1 MNLISRWIF
10 DEGKTMT
17 DTRSSIMSRL
27 KTETRDLHSHAE
39 GRVLQQRIASGNVDR
54 KTFAA
59 YLGQLYHVHR
69 ALESAL
75 ESSREAHPSVAALAT
90 DDRMRVPD
98 LHRDLE
104 FYDVHPHAIEAGVAA
119 TRFQSQIDTIMNSNP
134 TALLGALYVLE
145 GSTNGG
151 RFLAKSLRKSWGLA
165 GDGLSYFDPY
175 GDEQPQRWAAFRR
188 DMDEASFEATDEE
201 AIVEMAKKTFLAI
214 AEVSDEV
221 SQGA

>member
-1 MNLISRWIF
+1 M
-10 DEGKTMT
+10 MT
-17 DTRSSIMSRL
+17 DRQCSIMQRL
-27 KTETRDLHSHAE
+27 KNETRDLHSHAE
-39 GRVLQQRIASGNVDR
+39 SRTLQQRIASGEIDR
-54 KTFAA
+54 ASFSA

-75 ESSREAHPSVAALAT
+75 AEGRKTHPAIAAVST

-98 LHRDLE
+98 LDRDLE
-104 FYDVHPHAIEAGVAA
+104 FHGVDRETIDAGEAA
-119 TRFQSQIDTIMNSNP
+119 TRFRSRIEETAASTP

-151 RFLAKSLRKSWGLA
+151 RFLARSLRKSWGLE

-175 GDEQPQRWAAFRR
+175 GDEQPQRWAAFKH
-188 DMDEASFEATDEE
+188 DMDQASFENLDEE
-201 AIVEMAKKTFLAI
+201 AAIIEMAKATFLAI

-221 SQGA
+221 SQHCYPK